1 MEIEEELPASL
12 VAPLDVRD
20 VYGNLLIEEGDD
32 LTPDVL
38 GDIGCCGKFTSSC
51 RLSLKGSLVRRDME
65 ELLQQGVYHVM
76 FPPERRAQVLALYDD
91 LRVLPVL
98 FEEFEFMRSRDRY
111 VYEHTLRTA
120 AMTATLAM
128 DLYGEE
134 KAQLIGYTALTH
146 DLGMVRLPDE
156 ILKQDIGDDPRKRMV
171 LYGHTIMGYVL
182 LTYYTGSPDFS
193 SCRVALEHHERANRS
208 GYPRGVELKDR
219 VIELIALADT
229 FDALIS
235 ERPFRKKAVDTRGAF
250 DFLLNRSKQGYF
262 SPSAVSLLVVYNRQS
277 RASGGDLMISDEV
290 RSSFHHD
297 DRYVDWSVWK
307 LNAPPFCPMKK
318 PGRQ

>member
-156 ILKQDIGDDPRKRMV
+156 
-171 LYGHTIMGYVL
+171 
-182 LTYYTGSPDFS
+182 
-193 SCRVALEHHERANRS
+193 
-208 GYPRGVELKDR
+208 
-219 VIELIALADT
+219 
-229 FDALIS
+229 
-235 ERPFRKKAVDTRGAF
+235 
-250 DFLLNRSKQGYF
+250 
-262 SPSAVSLLVVYNRQS
+262 
-277 RASGGDLMISDEV
+277 
-290 RSSFHHD
+290 
-297 DRYVDWSVWK
+297 
-307 LNAPPFCPMKK
+307 
-318 PGRQ
+318 